1 MILYPF
7 DTFHF
12 YSELMTTKLHIHL
25 ESGLKNGTH
34 LTYRINIVESDGYR
48 RLWDMINS

>member
-7 DTFHF
+7 DTLRF
-12 YSELMTTKLHIHL
+12 YSEPMTTKLHIHL

-34 LTYRINIVESDGYR
+34 LTYQINIVESEGCR
-48 RLWDMINS
+48 RLWDMING